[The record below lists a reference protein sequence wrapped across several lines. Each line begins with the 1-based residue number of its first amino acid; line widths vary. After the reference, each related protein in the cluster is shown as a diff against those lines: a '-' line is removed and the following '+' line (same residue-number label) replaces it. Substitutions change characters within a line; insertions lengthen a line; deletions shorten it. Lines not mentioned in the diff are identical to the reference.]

1 MYLTLLYTL
10 SDIMSIEKQK
20 KDIIFEGDSMEPY
33 QRLRDMREDHD
44 LTQADIARIL
54 QTTQEQISK
63 YEIGKQMMGI
73 DKYIRLAQ
81 YYNVSLDYL
90 TGLIDTPRK
99 LY

>member
-1 MYLTLLYTL
+1 MDT
-10 SDIMSIEKQK
+10 
-20 KDIIFEGDSMEPY
+20 F
-33 QRLRDMREDHD
+33 QRLRDLREDHD
-44 LTQADIARIL
+44 LKQSDIADLL

-63 YEIGKQMMGI
+63 YETGKQMMGI
-73 DKYIRLAQ
+73 DKYIKLAK

>member
-1 MYLTLLYTL
+1 
-10 SDIMSIEKQK
+10 
-20 KDIIFEGDSMEPY
+20 MEPY

-90 TGLIDTPRK
+90 TGLIDSPRK

>member
-1 MYLTLLYTL
+1 M
-10 SDIMSIEKQK
+10 K

-90 TGLIDTPRK
+90 TGLIDSPRK

>member
-1 MYLTLLYTL
+1 
-10 SDIMSIEKQK
+10 
-20 KDIIFEGDSMEPY
+20 MEPY